1 MSSSYGKYTPYK
13 DPLYV
18 SDRRR
23 HSTDMTTFSDSRFG
37 IKLAEV
43 REQNEQLNE
52 QKGQDVKTS
61 AEVLQKSS
69 IRLREAIVPQV
80 GETNKLFSVVW
91 VLIYV
96 GLFAAFVITFYDLV
110 DKYTKYPKSVDFSIE
125 TSSEG
130 LEFPGVTICNE
141 NPVRKSVIGRLRKY
155 SDLLTLDEF
164 VSYYFNF
171 SVAEIE
177 SGDYYEID
185 CPPGLQYFNIRG
197 LVFRQ

>member
-23 HSTDMTTFSDSRFG
+23 HSTDMTSFSDSRFG
-37 IKLAEV
+37 IKLAEI
-43 REQNEQLNE
+43 REKNEQLNE

-91 VLIYV
+91 ILIYV
-96 GLFAAFVITFYDLV
+96 GLFSAFVITFYDLV
-110 DKYTKYPKSVDFSIE
+110 DKYNKYPKSVDFSIE
-125 TSSEG
+125 TSSDG
-130 LEFPGVTICNE
+130 LEFPGVTVCNE